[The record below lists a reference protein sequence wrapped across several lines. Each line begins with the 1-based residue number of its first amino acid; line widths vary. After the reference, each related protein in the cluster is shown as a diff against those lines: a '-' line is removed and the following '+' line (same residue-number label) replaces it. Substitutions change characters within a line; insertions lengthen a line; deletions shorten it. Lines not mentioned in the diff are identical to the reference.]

1 MLDCGDA
8 LLEDG
13 FEEAQCLVWEPVS
26 REKDSQQFLGRTE
39 LTNIADREQV
49 GDVLHVAPRA
59 LGGGL
64 VAVVQPDESGSE

>member
-49 GDVLHVAPRA
+49 GDAEFVKVNEASVS
-59 LGGGL
+59 LGG
-64 VAVVQPDESGSE
+64 